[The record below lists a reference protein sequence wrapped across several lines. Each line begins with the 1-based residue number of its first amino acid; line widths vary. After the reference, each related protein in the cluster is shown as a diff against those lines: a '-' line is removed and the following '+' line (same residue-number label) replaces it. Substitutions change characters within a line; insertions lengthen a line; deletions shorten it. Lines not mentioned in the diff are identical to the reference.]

1 MSIKC
6 LNRAYPCE
14 YTVKPTTEELGC
26 CFKDMEE
33 SFANVE
39 AVIVVGT
46 PPDSEK
52 LLCCSPAI
60 EAKATGPLV

>member
-6 LNRAYPCE
+6 LVRAYPCE
-14 YTVKPTTEELGC
+14 YAVKPTTEELGC
-26 CFKDMEE
+26 RFKGVEE

-39 AVIVVGT
+39 AAIVVGT

-52 LLCCSPAI
+52 LLCCSPAT